1 MVISDLNVL
10 EAVEGSAIVGGGG
23 FKIDNNKHEVIDSK
37 VNVDI
42 FKTLDVKVKV
52 VGNFADAQA
61 VAQAYGE
68 NTDAETIT
76 FAEVYEGVSSDAASR
91 STAAAIKGE
100 KSYKQLKMIL
110 DRDRQWL

>member
-1 MVISDLNVL
+1 MIISDLNIL

-23 FKIDNNKHEVIDSK
+23 FKIDNKKDEKIDSK

-42 FKTLDVKVKV
+42 FKKVDIKVDVY
-52 VGNFADAQA
+52 GNFADAQA
-61 VAQAYGE
+61 IAQAYGK

-91 STAAAIKGE
+91 STAAAVK
-100 KSYKQLKMIL
+100 
-110 DRDRQWL
+110 

>member
-1 MVISDLNVL
+1 MIISDLNIL
-10 EAVEGSAIVGGGG
+10 EAVEGSSIVGGGG
-23 FKIDNNKHEVIDSK
+23 FQIANDKLEHIESK

-42 FKTLDVKVKV
+42 LKKVDIAVKL

-61 VAQAYGE
+61 VAQAYGA

-91 STAAAIKGE
+91 STAAAVKDQE
-100 KSYKQLKMIL
+100 TKYY
-110 DRDRQWL
+110 